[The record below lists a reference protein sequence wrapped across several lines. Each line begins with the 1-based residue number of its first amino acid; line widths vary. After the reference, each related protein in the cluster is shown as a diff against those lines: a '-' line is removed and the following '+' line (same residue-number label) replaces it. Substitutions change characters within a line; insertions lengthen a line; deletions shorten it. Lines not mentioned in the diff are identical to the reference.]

1 VNVDNVLYWTGVAPA
16 DSYEITLATP
26 LEAAWTSFANGLD
39 MNSLKAACKVRQLVV
54 QTLEGH
60 ETRRKADFLHA
71 LLTWVRTNG
80 AVIAAFE
87 VAHGPGQPPQ
97 ASQAWWCQ
105 YDALQDPQELKFCLG
120 ASASWD
126 DVLTQWKVLRE
137 TASRPNGQQGPLLQ
151 HQPAGIPPPEG
162 PPPY

>member
-1 VNVDNVLYWTGVAPA
+1 
-16 DSYEITLATP
+16 
-26 LEAAWTSFANGLD
+26 

-54 QTLEGH
+54 QTSEGH
-60 ETRRKADFLHA
+60 GTRRKADFFHA

-87 VAHGPGQPPQ
+87 VAHGPGQPPE

-105 YDALQDPQELKFCLG
+105 YDALQDPQGLKFCLG

-137 TASRPNGQQGPLLQ
+137 TPHVQMASRAHFCNISLQVCHLLKDLL
-151 HQPAGIPPPEG
+151 HTSHRHMAPRHNFRLTPE
-162 PPPY
+162 PWNVTAHVSSRYQWMRRRQ